1 MADMQSHLK
10 FNPGLILKK
19 INRLGTVHVTDFAN
33 DLDYPQ
39 GLRFTRKGPNSLGR
53 VDKHKVGFA
62 HRQMHPSMIGVIDN
76 LDSSKDVGQSGMI
89 SPWADISTL
98 SEADVNKYP
107 NMKYDLF
114 DFIRSHFPCSLRFNC
129 NNIQEYNQI
138 LDKLTMFSRIDLN
151 FYIFVEDENEN

>member
-1 MADMQSHLK
+1 MVLRNEMYT
-10 FNPGLILKK
+10 
-19 INRLGTVHVTDFAN
+19 TVVMIDVSRYSLVFQRNAGEVHKRTAWRCE
-33 DLDYPQ
+33 PCEHS
-39 GLRFTRKGPNSLGR
+39 PNSLGR

-98 SEADVNKYP
+98 SEADVNKYT

-114 DFIRSHFPCSLRFNC
+114 DFIR
-129 NNIQEYNQI
+129 NN
-138 LDKLTMFSRIDLN
+138 
-151 FYIFVEDENEN
+151 

>member
-1 MADMQSHLK
+1 MVLRNEMYT
-10 FNPGLILKK
+10 
-19 INRLGTVHVTDFAN
+19 TVVMICVSRYSLVFQRNAGEVHKRTARSCD
-33 DLDYPQ
+33 PCEHS
-39 GLRFTRKGPNSLGR
+39 PNSLGR

>member
-1 MADMQSHLK
+1 MVLRNEMYM
-10 FNPGLILKK
+10 
-19 INRLGTVHVTDFAN
+19 TVEMIGMSRYSLVIQRNAGEVHKRTAWSCE
-33 DLDYPQ
+33 PCEHS
-39 GLRFTRKGPNSLGR
+39 PNSLVR

-62 HRQMHPSMIGVIDN
+62 HRQMHPSMIGVIDC

-114 DFIRSHFPCSLRFNC
+114 DFIRTHFPCSLRFNC
-129 NNIQEYNQI
+129 NNIHEYNEI
-138 LDKLTMFSRIDLN
+138 LDRLTMFSRIDLN
-151 FYIFVEDENEN
+151 FYVFVEGDNEN

>member
-1 MADMQSHLK
+1 MVLRNEMYT
-10 FNPGLILKK
+10 
-19 INRLGTVHVTDFAN
+19 TVVMIDVSRYS
-33 DLDYPQ
+33 LVIQ
-39 GLRFTRKGPNSLGR
+39 RKAGEVHKRTARSCDPCEHSPNSLGR

>member
-1 MADMQSHLK
+1 MVLRNEMYT
-10 FNPGLILKK
+10 
-19 INRLGTVHVTDFAN
+19 TVVMIDVSRYSLVFQRNAGEVHKRTARSCD
-33 DLDYPQ
+33 PCEHS
-39 GLRFTRKGPNSLGR
+39 PNSLGR

>member
-1 MADMQSHLK
+1 MVLRNEMYT
-10 FNPGLILKK
+10 
-19 INRLGTVHVTDFAN
+19 TVAMIDVSRYSLVIQRNAGEVHKRTARSCK
-33 DLDYPQ
+33 PCEHS
-39 GLRFTRKGPNSLGR
+39 PNSLGR

-62 HRQMHPSMIGVIDN
+62 HRQMHPSMIGMIDN

-114 DFIRSHFPCSLRFNC
+114 DFIRTHFPCSLRFHC
-129 NNIQEYNQI
+129 NNIQEYNEI
-138 LDKLTMFSRIDLN
+138 LDRLTMFSRIDLN
-151 FYIFVEDENEN
+151 FYVFVEGDNEN